1 MDNRQ
6 NPRNHK
12 DHRDH
17 RNKSSNRPRN
27 SGPSGGKR
35 QARSGDVYLYGLHAV
50 RHAVENPER
59 IIRRL
64 HVNKNGLER
73 LALSDAQLKGIEIR
87 EREPREL
94 DALVGRDAVH
104 QGAVLEVQ
112 PLSPKDLGDLK
123 ECNLVLLLDQITDP
137 HNVGAILR
145 SAVAMGAGAVIS
157 THRHSAKESGVLAK
171 SASGAL
177 DMIDMI
183 EVKNLA
189 HAMEELHFLDFQTI
203 GLDSEGPE
211 DLETT
216 MAGKKIALVMG
227 AEGKG
232 LRQKTRESC
241 RNLARIDMPGKI
253 KSLNVSNATALSLY
267 IAQSHLKNAD

>member
-1 MDNRQ
+1 MNNHQ

-12 DHRDH
+12 NR
-17 RNKSSNRPRN
+17 SNRPRT
-27 SGPSGGKR
+27 SGPTGGKR
-35 QARSGDVYLYGLHAV
+35 QGRSGGDVYLYGLHAV

-112 PLSPKDLGDLK
+112 PLLPKDLGDLK

-203 GLDSEGPE
+203 GLDSEGAE
-211 DLETT
+211 DLENT
-216 MAGKKIALVMG
+216 MSGKKIALVMG

-267 IAQSHLKNAD
+267 IAQNHLKNAS

>member
-1 MDNRQ
+1 MNDQ
-6 NPRNHK
+6 KNPRNH
-12 DHRDH
+12 R
-17 RNKSSNRPRN
+17 NRPDNRSGNRSRN

-35 QARSGDVYLYGLHAV
+35 QGRSGDVYLYGLHAV

-73 LALSDAQLKGIEIR
+73 LALTEAQLKGIEIR

-203 GLDSEGPE
+203 GLDSEGQE
-211 DLETT
+211 DLENT
-216 MAGKKIALVMG
+216 MSGKKIALVMG

-241 RNLARIDMPGKI
+241 KNLARIDMPGKI

-267 IAQSHLKNAD
+267 IAQSHLKSAS